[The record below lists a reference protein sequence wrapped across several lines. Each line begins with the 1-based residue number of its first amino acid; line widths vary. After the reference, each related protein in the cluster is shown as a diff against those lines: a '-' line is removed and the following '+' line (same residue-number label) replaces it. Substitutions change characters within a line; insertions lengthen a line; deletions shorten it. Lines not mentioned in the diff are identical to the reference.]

1 MDISFDLVFGALTLI
16 VAGAA
21 LAIAPRERRLEFLM
35 HITIVTML
43 TIFVVKMG

>member
-1 MDISFDLVFGALTLI
+1 MDISFDLMFGSLTLL

-21 LAIAPRERRLEFLM
+21 LAIAPRERRLEFLL
-35 HITIVTML
+35 HITIVSAL